1 MAITKRTELK
11 EEILPNQVIQIRTTT
26 VVEEDGVELARNHH
40 RHVVVPGQ
48 DVTGEVQ
55 EVQDIAAALWTADVI
70 AAYNASIADKR
81 QRLARFTASRIVIYR
96 HFGHKPSFFNLSVLC
111 HSTGFVF
118 QIIPNWLLHIW
129 HIQPLL
135 QYSYSTG

>member
-48 DVTGEVQ
+48 DLTEEPNEVQ
-55 EVQDIAAALWTADVI
+55 VIAAALWTPEVV
-70 AAYNASIADKR
+70 AAYEASIAESK
-81 QRLARFTASRIVIYR
+81 F
-96 HFGHKPSFFNLSVLC
+96 
-111 HSTGFVF
+111 
-118 QIIPNWLLHIW
+118 
-129 HIQPLL
+129 
-135 QYSYSTG
+135 

>member
-40 RHVVVPGQ
+40 RHCVHPGD
-48 DVTGEVQ
+48 DVTGEAQ

-70 AAYNASIADKR
+70 AAYNASIANNDP
-81 QRLARFTASRIVIYR
+81 A
-96 HFGHKPSFFNLSVLC
+96 
-111 HSTGFVF
+111 
-118 QIIPNWLLHIW
+118 
-129 HIQPLL
+129 
-135 QYSYSTG
+135 